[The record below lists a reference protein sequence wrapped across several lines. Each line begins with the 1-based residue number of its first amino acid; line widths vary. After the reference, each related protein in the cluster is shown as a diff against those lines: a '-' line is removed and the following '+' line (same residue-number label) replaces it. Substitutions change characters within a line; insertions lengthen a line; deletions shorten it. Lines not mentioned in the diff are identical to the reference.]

1 MTDLERSVCD
11 AIKYRNK
18 IGMDICAEVVRT
30 YLKRNDRNLSRL
42 YDYAK
47 KLRVYK
53 TLNYFIEITL
63 E

>member
-1 MTDLERSVCD
+1 
-11 AIKYRNK
+11 
-18 IGMDICAEVVRT
+18 MDICAEVVRT